1 MKIGLAVCKCEINFN
16 DNNITTFMFTEMSIG
31 ATFHHSVFQQ
41 ALSFVYKYWISFF
54 FSSPQSDYY
63 QSVVFGYSFLSYI
76 IQTSGTYIF
85 RGMGIPISD
94 QTMQRVSSTDEEA

>member
-41 ALSFVYKYWISFF
+41 ALCVCLQILDQFF
-54 FSSPQSDYY
+54 FPLPQSDYY
-63 QSVVFGYSFLSYI
+63 QSMVFGCSFYRISYRR
-76 IQTSGTYIF
+76 QEHVFF
-85 RGMGIPISD
+85 R
-94 QTMQRVSSTDEEA
+94 V